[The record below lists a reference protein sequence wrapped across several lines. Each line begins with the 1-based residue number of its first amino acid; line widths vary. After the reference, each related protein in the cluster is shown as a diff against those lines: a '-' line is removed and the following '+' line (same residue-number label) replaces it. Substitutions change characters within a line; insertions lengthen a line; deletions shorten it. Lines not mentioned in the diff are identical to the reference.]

1 LAARAVA
8 FESIDVAND
17 ADGLAALGALGLRTV
32 PVVAVGE
39 IYVFGQSIAE
49 VAAFLGLDMAGE
61 GPLPPAELADRLDR
75 VLAAAARLLRQ
86 IPDNRIGDKLP
97 NRDRSYRELGHHVFI
112 IAGTFLDVID
122 GATLTTEALAVP
134 PPAELRTGTE
144 GAGFGDSVRHR
155 VAAWWADAGNE
166 DFTRLV
172 PTYYGDQPLH
182 DVMERTTWHA
192 AQHVRQ
198 LAMVVENLGLA
209 PDGPLTE
216 ADLAGLPVPE
226 KVWDE

>member
-17 ADGLAALGALGLRTV
+17 AEGLAALGALGLRTV
-32 PVVAVGE
+32 PVVAVGKR
-39 IYVFGQSIAE
+39 YVFGQSIAE
-49 VAAFLGLDMAGE
+49 VAAFLGIDATGE

-86 IPDNRIGDKLP
+86 IPDDRIGDKLP
-97 NRDRSYRELGHHVFI
+97 NRDRSYRELGNHVFI
-112 IAGTFLDVID
+112 IADAFLRVIG
-122 GATLTTEALAVP
+122 GATLTTESLAR
-134 PPAELRTGTE
+134 PPAAEMRTGVDV
-144 GAGFGDSVRHR
+144 AAFGTDVRGR
-155 VAAWWADAGNE
+155 VAAWWASAVDA
-166 DFTRLV
+166 DFGRLV

-198 LAMVVENLGLA
+198 LAMVVENLEIV
-209 PDGPLTE
+209 PDGPLTV